1 MQIKMN
7 YGRQGLEL
15 TLPDDWDITV
25 INKKPMPLI
34 KDAQKAIAAALAA
47 PVDSPPLS
55 RLAKSGQKACIL
67 ICDITRPVPN
77 HLFLRFL
84 IDELTKGGIKLADI
98 TILVA
103 TGLHRPNEGEELAE
117 LVGDSWVLE
126 NVRVENHFARDAEA
140 HLEIG
145 VTSRGT
151 VVRLDHRFAT
161 ADIRIATGLV
171 EPHFMAGYSGG
182 RKVITPGVAHADT
195 ITRLHTASYIEDPLS
210 ANCVITGNP
219 LHQEQLE
226 IVALLGGAFA
236 LNTVIDENRKLSFVN
251 FGEIV
256 ASHAEAVE
264 FVRPYAEV
272 VAPHSFNTILTSAAG
287 YPLDKTYYQTVKGM
301 VAGMEILAPGGSMF
315 VVSEISEGM
324 GSPDYIK
331 AQERLLALGTQGF
344 LEDIRLKSHAAID
357 EWQTEMQLKP
367 MRKGQICLYTKG
379 LKRQEEKLTGVKV
392 INDIDKFIGKIAA
405 NLDHDK
411 RLAVIPEGPYV
422 LPFIKSKSKSL

>member
-7 YGRQGLEL
+7 YGRQGLDL
-15 TLPDDWDITV
+15 NLPDDWDVTV

-34 KDAQKAIAAALAA
+34 KDAQKSIAAALAA
-47 PVDSPPLS
+47 PVNSPPLS
-55 RLAKSGQKACIL
+55 RLAKPGQKACIL

-77 HLFLRFL
+77 HLFLRPL
-84 IDELTKGGIKLADI
+84 IDELFKGGIRLTDI
-98 TILVA
+98 TVLVA

-117 LVGDSWVLE
+117 LVGDAWVLE
-126 NVRVENHFARDAEA
+126 NVRVENHFARDDDA

-151 VVRLDHRFAT
+151 VVRLDRRFAT

-195 ITRLHTASYIEDPLS
+195 ITRLHTATYIEDPLS
-210 ANCVITGNP
+210 ANCSITGNP

-251 FGEIV
+251 FGEVV

-272 VAPHSFNTILTSAAG
+272 VTPQSFNTVLTSAAG

-344 LEDIRLKSHAAID
+344 LEDIRFKKRADID

-367 MRKGQICLYTKG
+367 MRKGQISLYTKG
-379 LKRQEEKLTGVKV
+379 LKKHEEKLTGVEV
-392 INDIDKFIGKIAA
+392 INDIDKLVSKIAA

-422 LPFIKSKSKSL
+422 LPFTKS